1 MALRHLDLQHGGEH
15 LLVLL
20 PGAYMQP
27 EDFVQA
33 GFFAAVAARKLSL
46 DLCAVALDVA
56 TLTAGEALSRLQ
68 HEILEPARADYR
80 HVWLGGISLGGLLAL
95 CQAAEQPQTVDGLC
109 LLAPY
114 PGSRLTAN
122 AIDRAGGLD
131 AWEASPE
138 QLADPEFRAWRWLKS
153 PPAALPAFVGYG
165 TEDRFAD
172 GMRRIAE
179 CFPPHARCT
188 VPGDHDWP
196 AWQQLWEHFLDQFP
210 DHCAALDQR

>member
-1 MALRHLDLQHGGEH
+1 MSAALARIDLKYGGED

-33 GFFAAVAARKLSL
+33 GFFSAVSTRQLSL

-56 TLTAGEALSRLQ
+56 TITAGDALPQLQ
-68 HEILEPARADYR
+68 HQVLAPARANYR
-80 HVWLGGISLGGLLAL
+80 RVWLGGISLGGLLAL
-95 CQAAEQPQTVDGLC
+95 CQAADQPATVDGLC

-114 PGSRLTAN
+114 PGSRLTGN
-122 AIDRAGGLD
+122 AITRAGGLD
-131 AWEASPE
+131 RWEASAE
-138 QLADPEFRAWRWLKS
+138 QLSDPEFRAWRWLKAP
-153 PPAALPAFVGYG
+153 PPALPVFVGYG

-172 GMRRIAE
+172 GMQRIAE
-179 CFPPHARCT
+179 CFPPAARRA

-196 AWQQLWEHFLDQFP
+196 AWQQLWEYFLDLGHFN
-210 DHCAALDQR
+210 